1 MKGTKNKMNNTAYIF
16 YNRRNIE
23 VTREYLNTIKSVL
36 NMIGYSCEYVSTLR
50 GITKDSL
57 IVYAVGVD
65 AVKYYF
71 KGYRNIILWQQGA
84 TGAESY
90 MRHSSKIRR
99 CVLNYMDC
107 FAMKKAKMIF
117 YVSQYMQE
125 YYEKLAHTSFE
136 HKAYV
141 MPCFNEVLD
150 KGIFEKKDYSKKVFT
165 YVGSLDLWQCF
176 NETVGIFAEIEKR
189 IPDAFFKVLTFNTE
203 KAEEIIKGKNIKNY
217 SVACVPKEQVKSELE
232 NATYGFIIRHDIE
245 VNRVATPTKISSY
258 LSAGVLPIYSTCLT
272 DFHAQ
277 AHGKTFAYA
286 LNPEE
291 DIDGLIH
298 FINSGLDKEIVQQE
312 IEDLFNTYYSTENHI
327 KNIAEL
333 AKNCLK

>member
-1 MKGTKNKMNNTAYIF
+1 MAKKAYI
-16 YNRRNIE
+16 YMNYPN
-23 VTREYLNTIKSVL
+23 VVVL
-36 NMIGYSCEYVSTLR
+36 NVYLDVIKEALVRLNYECEYIKDFNGVS
-50 GITKDSL
+50 KQDL
-57 IVYAVGVD
+57 IVFPMGKD
-65 AVKYYF
+65 AFKYYF

-84 TGAESY
+84 TGAESF
-90 MRHSSKIRR
+90 MRHSSKIRSGI
-99 CVLNYMDC
+99 LNYMDC

-125 YYEKLAHTSFE
+125 YYEKLAHTSFD

-150 KGIFEKKDYSKKVFT
+150 KEIFEKKDYSKKVFT

-203 KAEEIIKGKNIKNY
+203 KAEEMIKGKNIKNY

-298 FINSGLDKEIVQQE
+298 FINSGLDKEIVQHE

>member
-1 MKGTKNKMNNTAYIF
+1 MAKKAYI
-16 YNRRNIE
+16 YMNYPN
-23 VTREYLNTIKSVL
+23 VVVL
-36 NMIGYSCEYVSTLR
+36 NVYLDVIKEALARLNFQCEYIKDFEGVS
-50 GITKDSL
+50 KQDL
-57 IVYAVGVD
+57 IVFPMGKD
-65 AVKYYF
+65 AFKYYF
-71 KGYRNIILWQQGA
+71 KGYRNFILWQQGA

-90 MRHSSKIRR
+90 MRHSSKIRSGI
-99 CVLNYMDC
+99 LNYMDC

-125 YYEKLAHTSFE
+125 YYEKLAHTSFS

-150 KGIFEKKDYSKKVFT
+150 NDIFERKDYSKKVFT

-176 NETVGIFAEIEKR
+176 NETVDIYAEIEKR
-189 IPDAFFKVLTFNTE
+189 IPNAFFKVLTFNTE
-203 KAEEIIKGKNIKNY
+203 KEEEIIRGKNIKNY

-258 LSAGVLPIYSTCLT
+258 LSAGVLPIYSTCLK
-272 DFHAQ
+272 DFHSK
-277 AHGKTFAYA
+277 AHGKAFAYA

-291 DIDGLIH
+291 DIEGLIH
-298 FINSGLDKEIVQQE
+298 FINSGLDKENVQQE
-312 IEDLFNTYYSTENHI
+312 IEYLFSTYYSTENHKSCI
-327 KNIAEL
+327 VEL

>member
-1 MKGTKNKMNNTAYIF
+1 MAKKAYI
-16 YNRRNIE
+16 YMNYPN
-23 VTREYLNTIKSVL
+23 VVVL
-36 NMIGYSCEYVSTLR
+36 NVYLDVIKEALARLNFQCEYIKDFEGVS
-50 GITKDSL
+50 KQDL
-57 IVYAVGVD
+57 IVFPMGKD
-65 AVKYYF
+65 AFKYYF
-71 KGYRNIILWQQGA
+71 KGYRNFILWQQGT

-90 MRHSSKIRR
+90 MRHSSKIRSGI
-99 CVLNYMDC
+99 LNYMDC

-125 YYEKLAHTSFE
+125 YYEKLAHTSFS

-150 KGIFEKKDYSKKVFT
+150 NDIFERKDYSKKVFT

-176 NETVGIFAEIEKR
+176 NETVDIYAEIEKR
-189 IPDAFFKVLTFNTE
+189 IPNAFFKVLTFNTE
-203 KAEEIIKGKNIKNY
+203 KAEEIIRGKNIKNY

-258 LSAGVLPIYSTCLT
+258 LSAGVLPIYSTCLK
-272 DFHAQ
+272 DFHAK
-277 AHGKTFAYA
+277 AHGKAFAYA

-291 DIDGLIH
+291 DIEGLIH
-298 FINSGLDKEIVQQE
+298 K
-312 IEDLFNTYYSTENHI
+312 
-327 KNIAEL
+327 
-333 AKNCLK
+333 

>member
-1 MKGTKNKMNNTAYIF
+1 MAKKAYI
-16 YNRRNIE
+16 YMNYPN
-23 VTREYLNTIKSVL
+23 VVVL
-36 NMIGYSCEYVSTLR
+36 NVYLDVIKEALVRLNYECEYIKDFN
-50 GITKDSL
+50 GISKQDL
-57 IVYAVGVD
+57 IVFPMGKD
-65 AVKYYF
+65 AFKYYF

-90 MRHSSKIRR
+90 MRHSSKIRS
-99 CVLNYMDC
+99 CILNYMDC

-117 YVSQYMQE
+117 YVSRYMQE
-125 YYEKLAHTSFE
+125 YYEKLAHTSFN

-150 KGIFEKKDYSKKVFT
+150 KEIFEKKDYSKKVFT

-189 IPDAFFKVLTFNTE
+189 IPDAFFKVLTFNTD

-277 AHGKTFAYA
+277 AHEKTFAYA

>member
-1 MKGTKNKMNNTAYIF
+1 MV
-16 YNRRNIE
+16 R
-23 VTREYLNTIKSVL
+23 LN
-36 NMIGYSCEYVSTLR
+36 YECEYIKDFN
-50 GITKDSL
+50 GISKQDL
-57 IVYAVGVD
+57 IVFPMGKD
-65 AVKYYF
+65 AFKYYF
-71 KGYRNIILWQQGA
+71 KGYRNFILWQQGA
-84 TGAESY
+84 TGAESF
-90 MRHSSKIRR
+90 MRHSSRIRSGI
-99 CVLNYMDC
+99 LNYMDC
-107 FAMKKAKMIF
+107 FAMKKSKMIF

-125 YYEKLAHTSFE
+125 YYEKLAHTSFN

-150 KGIFEKKDYSKKVFT
+150 KEILEKKDYSKKVFT

-176 NETVGIFAEIEKR
+176 NETVNIYAEIERR

-203 KAEEIIKGKNIKNY
+203 KAEEILKGKNIKNY
-217 SVACVPKEQVKSELE
+217 SVACVPKEKVKSELE
-232 NATYGFIIRHDIE
+232 NATYGFIMRHDIE
-245 VNRVATPTKISSY
+245 VNRMATPTKISSY

-298 FINSGLDKEIVQQE
+298 FINSCLDKEIVQQE
-312 IEDLFNTYYSTENHI
+312 IEVLFNTYYSTENHI